1 MRRLQYAVFIF
12 FLSVLLSLTACGGG
26 GSGSSSS
33 DGTLSLQLT
42 DATTNDYKAVYV
54 TISKV
59 KVCVDDENEGEEN
72 SWLVVAEPGG
82 TYNLLDLVNGVQE
95 YLGITELE
103 AGQYTQMRL
112 MIGSTADGELNIL
125 GENHPYA
132 NYVVDNSDAYHEL
145 KVPSG
150 VQTGIKLVSGFS
162 IYENQTTE
170 LILDFDA
177 SRSVVKAGN
186 SGNWLLKPVIKVVG
200 TTVATVSGNITDEES
215 AGLEGIMV
223 SVQMYDS
230 VNDDVI
236 FQASTITDEY
246 GNYVLFVEPG
256 EYSLVAYGEGYDPQC
271 SHVELEPNSDYVDE
285 NLSLVSASA
294 GTLAGAVSV
303 VTELEDPYVSISV
316 REATQCEPGVD
327 TKIEIVSV
335 NVANGE
341 SYSINLPS
349 GSYEVVARTEGYDP
363 MVYNVDI
370 TGSETTSLAIDFGS

>member
-1 MRRLQYAVFIF
+1 M
-12 FLSVLLSLTACGGG
+12 SLTACGGG

-54 TISKV
+54 TITTV
-59 KVCVDDENEGEEN
+59 KVCVYDENEGEEN
-72 SWLVVAEPGG
+72 SWIVVAEPGG
-82 TYNLLDLVNGVQE
+82 TYNLLELVNGVQE

-103 AGQYTQMRL
+103 AGHYTQMRL
-112 MIGSTADGELNIL
+112 MIGSTSDGEINIL

-132 NYVVDNSDAYHEL
+132 NYVVDSADAYHEL

-150 VQTGIKLVSGFS
+150 VQTGIKLVSGFD

-186 SGNWLLKPVIKVVG
+186 SGKWLLKPVIKVVG
-200 TTVATVSGNITDEES
+200 TTVATISGNITDEES
-215 AGLEGIMV
+215 AGLEGIVV
-223 SVQMYDS
+223 SAQIYDS
-230 VNDDVI
+230 VSDDVI
-236 FQASTITDEY
+236 VQASTITDEY

-256 EYSLVAYGEGYDPQC
+256 EYSLVAYGEGYDLQC
-271 SHVELEPNSDYVDE
+271 SHIELEPNSDYVDE

-294 GTLAGAVSV
+294 GTLAGTVSV
-303 VTELEDPYVSISV
+303 LTELEDPYVSIIV
-316 REATQCEPGVD
+316 REATQCEPDVD

-370 TGSETTSLAIDFGS
+370 TGGEATSLAIDFGL